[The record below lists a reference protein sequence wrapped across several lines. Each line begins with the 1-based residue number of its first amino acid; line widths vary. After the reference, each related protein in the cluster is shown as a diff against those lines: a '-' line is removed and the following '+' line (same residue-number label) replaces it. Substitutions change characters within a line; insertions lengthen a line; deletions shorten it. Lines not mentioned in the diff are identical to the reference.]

1 MKNYK
6 VILLLSYIGIA
17 SASAVIINP
26 ALPYIATQLDLA
38 AGTVEWLVSIFLV
51 GYVMG
56 QIIYGPL
63 AKRYGDVNTLRIG
76 LLINI
81 VGIIICLFGGYI
93 LSMSILLVGR
103 FITAIGSSAGLVCT
117 FIILNN
123 SVEPSRAKIALS
135 FATISFALSV
145 SLAVLIGGV
154 ISTYTNWNYC
164 FYVLLIHGLVM
175 LGCSFMYQN
184 NKDLG
189 YVLNITNIL
198 NGYSDALSNKKLIIF
213 ALTIG
218 VMTVFSYCY
227 STASPF
233 ITHQMFGFSSA
244 QYGLWNTMTIV
255 GILIGSFMVARI
267 INKYTSESIL
277 IIALIVLMVL
287 FILLALLYFLRAVT
301 PIVFF
306 GLATLMYFVAN
317 FIYPAASHLAS
328 NAIECR
334 ANASSAMNFVNM
346 LTAVIGVTIMG
357 YIPLAYMWSF
367 ILICLVLPLVCL
379 LLIFATVSK
388 SA

>member
-1 MKNYK
+1 M
-6 VILLLSYIGIA
+6 
-17 SASAVIINP
+17 
-26 ALPYIATQLDLA
+26 
-38 AGTVEWLVSIFLV
+38 
-51 GYVMG
+51 
-56 QIIYGPL
+56 
-63 AKRYGDVNTLRIG
+63 
-76 LLINI
+76 
-81 VGIIICLFGGYI
+81 
-93 LSMSILLVGR
+93 
-103 FITAIGSSAGLVCT
+103 
-117 FIILNN
+117 
-123 SVEPSRAKIALS
+123 
-135 FATISFALSV
+135 SFALSV

-198 NGYSDALSNKKLIIF
+198 KGYSDALSNKKLIIF

-218 VMTVFSYCY
+218 VMAVFSYSY
-227 STASPF
+227 SIANPF
-233 ITHQMFGFSSA
+233 ITHQMFGFSSTK
-244 QYGLWNTMTIV
+244 YGLWNTMTIV
-255 GILIGSFMVARI
+255 GILVGSFMVARI

-287 FILLALLYFLRAVT
+287 FILLALLYFLGAVT

-334 ANASSAMNFVNM
+334 ANASSTMNFVNM

-357 YIPLAYMWSF
+357 YIPLAYMRSF

-379 LLIFATVSK
+379 LLIFITISK